1 MHDSVLGSRL
11 LSLHGLLR
19 RYALCELDMKKISW
33 ILLAKEIEHT
43 TTNGGVFGLVFGN
56 ENSSSEDSYVER
68 LLDRI
73 SNGKLAEDRRNAITE
88 LQAIV
93 SESQA
98 AQLAFGAMGFPVLL
112 SVLRE
117 ERDDVEMVRGALETL
132 VSALTS
138 ISHAKVSSNEVQSAL
153 MNTDLLSREAESI
166 SLLLSLLTEDDFYVR
181 YYTLQLLTALLTNSP
196 QRILESRIAKFHF
209 RLQEAI
215 LTIPRG
221 ITRLMDML
229 MDREVIRNEALLLL
243 THLTREAEEI
253 QKIVVFEGAFEKI
266 FGIIKEEGVSD
277 GGVVVQHMAAVGHES
292 GNVVDAGEG
301 QFIHRVV
308 LEDCLELL
316 NNLLRS
322 NASNQVLLRET
333 IGLDSLISILKLRGS
348 GYTFTQQKGGSDTDP
363 GKDLN
368 KQTNKKTLIQKKVL
382 DHLLMISVE
391 SQWAPVAVRC
401 AALRCIGDLI
411 AGDSKNCDVLSSKFL
426 GEEPQVEPALNSIL
440 RIILRTSSMQEFIAA
455 DFVFKSFCEKNVDG
469 QSMLASTLIPQ
480 PFCMNDAPLEE
491 DVNMSFGSMLL
502 HGLTLGENDGDL
514 EVCGRAAS
522 VLSHVLKNNLHS
534 KERLLKFSLVLRI
547 EIEAPVPSI
556 GSPEPLMHRMVKY
569 LALASSMK
577 SKDGKSRSSG
587 NSYIQENI
595 LKLLITWLADC
606 PDAVHCFLDA
616 HPHITYLLELVSNL
630 SETVCVRGLA
640 AVVLGECVIY
650 NKLTDSATDAFAI
663 VDMTSKKIG
672 LGSYFLKIEEMQKSL
687 VFANLESSLNR
698 KSFTRSSAASMEDIA
713 DSDINDLSEQKNM
726 NHTILSSIL
735 DSYFVNLVKG
745 LESDIRE
752 QIVEVFSHPK
762 MKVAA
767 VPAELEQKIGE
778 NDLEYTKRLK
788 AFLEKQCS
796 EIQDLLSRNA
806 TLAEDLATKGGG
818 GNFQLEQRVSES
830 SDKVQINALSR
841 DLQEATKRLE
851 ILKAEKAEAESDTRK
866 YRSLAEK
873 MEADLRSLSDAY
885 NSLEQSNIELE
896 KQVHSMKNGGPST
909 FLDVDAIKS
918 EAREEAQKE
927 NESELNDLLVCLG
940 QEQSKVDKLS
950 ARLLELGED
959 VDKLL
964 EGVGDDVGN
973 VEDEEE
979 DTE

>member
-1 MHDSVLGSRL
+1 MDLVSG
-11 LSLHGLLR
+11 
-19 RYALCELDMKKISW
+19 YK
-33 ILLAKEIEHT
+33 
-43 TTNGGVFGLVFGN
+43 GVFGLVFGN
-56 ENSSSEDSYVER
+56 ENSSNEDSYVER

-117 ERDDVEMVRGALETL
+117 EHDDVEMVRGALETL
-132 VSALTS
+132 VSALTP
-138 ISHAKVSSNEVQSAL
+138 INHAKGSSNEVQPAL

-196 QRILESRIAKFHF
+196 QR
-209 RLQEAI
+209 LQEAI

-243 THLTREAEEI
+243 THLTCEAEEI

-266 FGIIKEEGVSD
+266 FSIIKEEGGSD
-277 GGVVVQHMAAVGHES
+277 GGVVVQ
-292 GNVVDAGEG
+292 
-301 QFIHRVV
+301 
-308 LEDCLELL
+308 DCLELL
-316 NNLLRS
+316 NNLLRK

-348 GYTFTQQKGGSDTDP
+348 GYTFTQQKTINLLSALETINLLIKVGSDADP

-368 KQTNKKTLIQKKVL
+368 KQTNKRTLIQKKLL
-382 DHLLMISVE
+382 DYLLMLSVE

-455 DFVFKSFCEKNVDG
+455 DFVFKSFCEKNADG

-480 PFCMNDAPLEE
+480 PYSMNYAPLEE

-522 VLSHVLKNNLHS
+522 VLSHVLKDNLHC
-534 KERLLKFSLVLRI
+534 KDRVLRI
-547 EIEAPVPSI
+547 RIEAPVPSL
-556 GSPEPLMHRMVKY
+556 GAPEPLMHRMVKY

-577 SKDGKSRSSG
+577 SKDGKSRSSE
-587 NSYIQENI
+587 NSYIQEYI
-595 LKLLITWLADC
+595 LKLLVTWLADC
-606 PDAVHCFLDA
+606 PAAVHCFLDA
-616 HPHITYLLELVSNL
+616 RPHLTYLLELVSNL
-630 SETVCVRGLA
+630 SETVCVRDLA

-650 NKLTDSATDAFAI
+650 NKSSDSAKDAFAI
-663 VDMTSKKIG
+663 VDMMSQKIG
-672 LGSYFLKIEEMQKSL
+672 LSSYFLMFDEMQKSFA
-687 VFANLESSLNR
+687 FANIESSLNL

-713 DSDINDLSEQKNM
+713 DSDNNDLSEQKNM
-726 NHTILSSIL
+726 DHPILSSIL

-745 LESDIRE
+745 LEADIRE
-752 QIVEVFSHPK
+752 QIVEAFSHPK
-762 MKVAA
+762 VQVAV
-767 VPAELEQKIGE
+767 VPAELEQKMGE
-778 NDLEYTKRLK
+778 SDGEYIRRLK

-806 TLAEDLATKGGG
+806 SLAEDLARTGGG
-818 GNFQLEQRVSES
+818 SNSQSEQRVSGS

-841 DLQEATKRLE
+841 DLQETSKRLE
-851 ILKAEKAEAESDTRK
+851 MLKAEKAEVESEARK
-866 YRSLAEK
+866 NRTLAEK
-873 MEADLRSLSDAY
+873 MEADLRSLSGAY
-885 NSLEQSNIELE
+885 NSLEQSNIEQE
-896 KQVHSMKNGGPST
+896 KQVKALKSGAPST
-909 FLDVDAIKS
+909 FLDLEAIKA

-927 NESELNDLLVCLG
+927 SEGELNDLLVCLG
-940 QEQSKVDKLS
+940 QEQSKVDRLS

-973 VEDEEE
+973 VEDDE
-979 DTE
+979 DDEGTE